1 MMEEQMAAVEKRMEE
16 LERELTELHRDMAD
30 RVGRGFRWTMATLVV
45 AILATWFGIFLFL
58 SRGAAHLRQLLQ

>member
-1 MMEEQMAAVEKRMEE
+1 MEDQLAAVEKRVEE
-16 LERELTELHRDMAD
+16 LERELAEFRRDMTD
-30 RVGRGFRWTMATLVV
+30 RVSRGFRWTLATLVV

>member
-1 MMEEQMAAVEKRMEE
+1 MEDQLVVVEKRMEE
-16 LERELTELHRDMAD
+16 LERELAEFHRDMAD
-30 RVGRGFRWTMATLVV
+30 RVSRSFRWTMATLVV